1 MFKSRAGRR
10 QAILY
15 VALLTISLLLMAFS
29 ASAPLTELRRGVGF
43 AMAPI
48 QNVLRSGGETV
59 SSFFATLGEIDR
71 LRQQNQ
77 DLTQQINQLATQN
90 RSLMSLQ
97 TQNQELTDILQ

>member
-1 MFKSRAGRR
+1 MLRSKGRR
-10 QAILY
+10 QAFLY
-15 VALLTISLLLMAFS
+15 VALLTITLLLLAFS
-29 ASAPLTELRRGVGF
+29 ASAPMTDLRRGVGF

-48 QNVLRSGGETV
+48 QNVLRQGGQTV

-77 DLTQQINQLATQN
+77 DLTNQVNQLATQN

-97 TQNQELTDILQ
+97 TRTRS